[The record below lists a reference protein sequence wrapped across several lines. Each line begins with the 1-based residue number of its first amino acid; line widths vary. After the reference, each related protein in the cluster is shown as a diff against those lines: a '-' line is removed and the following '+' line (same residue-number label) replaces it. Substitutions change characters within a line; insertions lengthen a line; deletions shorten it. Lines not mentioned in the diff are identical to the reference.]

1 MDRLFFVIA
10 LKIHNEMMA
19 VKYGVKTNT
28 IQKNSNKYMG
38 EEEQVVEKEVK
49 KEEEEEEAVEVEV
62 ESWDSLAGEETLT
75 GSSMYAGSPGPHL
88 LTAVT
93 RNRYS
98 FPSTTSVTEN
108 SWSWIPVT
116 T

>member
-1 MDRLFFVIA
+1 
-10 LKIHNEMMA
+10 MMA
-19 VKYGVKTNT
+19 VKSGVTTNT
-28 IQKNSNKYMG
+28 IQQNSNKYME

-49 KEEEEEEAVEVEV
+49 KEEEEEEAAVEV